1 MEMPKDVY
9 KRRIDE
15 LGRVVLP
22 LELRQV
28 LNLDSGDTVVFNVEE
43 NQITIRRAD

>member
-28 LNLDSGDTVVFNVEE
+28 LNMDSGDTVVFNVEE